1 MWARCLLWATVGL
14 GAACAA
20 GGRDVTPESHDVVVD
35 RPSETHSSAG
45 YEYIARRP
53 LAVVALAEGRGLPD
67 AQTHAAINRLA
78 DTLDTCMTER
88 AHKGLLKPGA
98 ARVVAEVGANGEVAS
113 TQLRIDPG
121 PGVAEVALLGRV
133 APARRLTFEAAD
145 AGGRGLAVEALWGE
159 LLPASDSR

>member
-14 GAACAA
+14 GSACAA

-35 RPSETHSSAG
+35 RPSETHSSVG

-53 LAVVALAEGRGLPD
+53 LAVVALAEGRGFPD

-78 DTLDTCMTER
+78 DTLDACMTER

-121 PGVAEVALLGRV
+121 PGVA
-133 APARRLTFEAAD
+133 
-145 AGGRGLAVEALWGE
+145 
-159 LLPASDSR
+159 

>member
-1 MWARCLLWATVGL
+1 MSGRCLLWATLGL
-14 GAACAA
+14 GSACAA

-35 RPSETHSSAG
+35 RPSETRAPAG

-67 AQTHAAINRLA
+67 AQTHGAINRLA
-78 DTLDTCMTER
+78 DALDTCMTER
-88 AHKGLLKPGA
+88 ARKGLLKAGA
-98 ARVVAEVGANGEVAS
+98 ARVVAEVGANGEVES

-121 PGVAEVALLGRV
+121 PGVAEVALLCLV
-133 APARRLTFEAAD
+133 APARLLTFEAAD

-159 LLPASDSR
+159 LLPAPDSR